1 MTCRGHLE
9 GIDAAGIGYVR
20 GTSGDAIDEGGGVTD
35 SPVTE
40 WDIRADTLE
49 PSDLTWD
56 PSKWS
61 MRAQCSLLPD
71 LRPWRF
77 ERGYVSP
84 DGTREVFTGPAPGD
98 TSTDCCTTQLRV
110 RPVGPIESVD
120 PSHVITLPLPEGIPH
135 LTLWHW
141 YSDRGTWG
149 VWWESNETVLLDAV
163 VDGSSYLV
171 RCAVTGGAC
180 ERVFELGPGRYP
192 PGNQGASY
200 YTPWASEWAFA
211 HAPLTE

>member
-1 MTCRGHLE
+1 M
-9 GIDAAGIGYVR
+9 
-20 GTSGDAIDEGGGVTD
+20 
-35 SPVTE
+35 
-40 WDIRADTLE
+40 DIRADTLE
-49 PSDLTWD
+49 PSDVTWD

-61 MRAQCSLLPD
+61 SEQCSLLPG
-71 LRPWRF
+71 LEQWHL

-84 DGTREVFTGPAPGD
+84 DGKREVFTGPAPGD

-110 RPVGPIESVD
+110 RPVGPIESID

-163 VDGSSYLV
+163 VDDSSYLV
-171 RCAVTGGAC
+171 RCATTGGAC
-180 ERVFELGPGRYP
+180 ERVFELGPGWSGKTLAYHTDWQP
-192 PGNQGASY
+192 K
-200 YTPWASEWAFA
+200 WAFA
-211 HAPLTE
+211 HAPLTK